1 MVYWLNRRIGRRGAT
16 APRSPTVLARL
27 ASDFLHLDA
36 PTEAGR
42 AVTPTHRDA
51 ASERGTPPSV
61 GRVSPSHHT
70 DPTMPHTFRT
80 AALAALALLVPAATL
95 GGCATLGGAN
105 YYSLDQEWEMGRQLE
120 GQLRQQLRL
129 TNDRTLNNYVNQIGQ
144 AMARQTTLGNRPWR
158 FYVVQDDAI
167 NAFNVPGGL
176 VYINTGLIEN
186 VGSAGELAGAIAH
199 EVAHGVARHGTQRL
213 SAAQEV
219 NVLASATGVGGGVE
233 GLAAQIAAQGAF
245 ASFSRRDEREADQ
258 MGVQIMAGAG
268 YDPDGLAD
276 LLERLSSQERGG
288 GVAFFRS
295 HPLSSER
302 METVR
307 GLARRYDGRNLRMN
321 DGQFASARRRA
332 AQL

>member
-1 MVYWLNRRIGRRGAT
+1 MT
-16 APRSPTVLARL
+16 PTV
-27 ASDFLHLDA
+27 
-36 PTEAGR
+36 
-42 AVTPTHRDA
+42 
-51 ASERGTPPSV
+51 
-61 GRVSPSHHT
+61 
-70 DPTMPHTFRT
+70 RT
-80 AALAALALLVPAATL
+80 VALAAVAFTVSS
-95 GGCATLGGAN
+95 CATLGGTN

-129 TNDRTLNNYVNQIGQ
+129 TNDRTLTRYVNRMGQ
-144 AMARQTTLGNRPWR
+144 AMVQQTSLRDRPWR
-158 FYVVQDDAI
+158 FYVVRDDAI

-186 VGSAGELAGAIAH
+186 VGSAAELAGAVAH

-245 ASFSRRDEREADQ
+245 ASFSRRDERTADR

-268 YDPDGLAD
+268 YDPDGLAG
-276 LLERLSSQERGG
+276 LLERLARQERGG
-288 GVAFFRS
+288 GVKFFRT

-302 METVR
+302 MQTVR
-307 GLARRYDGRNLRMN
+307 GLARRYDGQGLRTN
-321 DGQFASARRRA
+321 DTQFAGVRRRA

>member
-1 MVYWLNRRIGRRGAT
+1 M
-16 APRSPTVLARL
+16 
-27 ASDFLHLDA
+27 
-36 PTEAGR
+36 
-42 AVTPTHRDA
+42 THA
-51 ASERGTPPSV
+51 
-61 GRVSPSHHT
+61 
-70 DPTMPHTFRT
+70 FRT
-80 AALAALALLVPAATL
+80 AALAVHAQGLAS
-95 GGCATLGGAN
+95 CATLGGAN
-105 YYSLDQEWEMGRQLE
+105 YYSVEEEWQAGRQLE
-120 GQLRQQLRL
+120 DQLAQQLPL
-129 TNDRTLNNYVNQIGQ
+129 TNDRTLTNYVNSIGQ
-144 AMARQTTLGNRPWR
+144 AMARQTQLGNRPWR
-158 FYVVQDDAI
+158 FYVVRDDAI

-219 NVLASATGVGGGVE
+219 NVLAGAVGVGGGVE

-258 MGVQIMAGAG
+258 LGVQIMANAG

-276 LLERLSSQERGG
+276 LLERLASQERGG
-288 GVAFFRS
+288 GVAFFRT

-302 METVR
+302 MQTVR
-307 GLARRYDGRNLRMN
+307 QMARRYDGRGLRMN
-321 DGQFASARRRA
+321 DSQFASVRRRA